1 MNLFLTKSLFR
12 LNPTIALAMYVPP
25 ELHEVTYF
33 KSLSCANISFHLQLI
48 HDCCC
53 HISHIFLYV
62 GILTALA
69 LLLSLSSL
77 SHSSRESKIPFSLE
91 LGFY

>member
-33 KSLSCANISFHLQLI
+33 KSLSCANIS
-48 HDCCC
+48 
-53 HISHIFLYV
+53 ISICNLFMTV
-62 GILTALA
+62 VSVMGLT
-69 LLLSLSSL
+69 
-77 SHSSRESKIPFSLE
+77 FSYIRNGGNYNNNGGGNLPMD
-91 LGFY
+91 F